1 MNIVSGSYNLWRLLG
16 EYEPLYVLHQYYK
29 RTLNGF
35 GGAKWPKRPDIRL
48 LGTLCTFQL
57 MEVKMVKNTKNT
69 TFRYI
74 LQTSTHKTKK
84 LIQFL
89 IELTYGEMYFFR
101 SIKGFSVGQRVEN
114 CQNGQKYHRKVH
126 FLHFHFTK
134 LRNEHSFW
142 QY

>member
-1 MNIVSGSYNLWRLLG
+1 
-16 EYEPLYVLHQYYK
+16 
-29 RTLNGF
+29 
-35 GGAKWPKRPDIRL
+35 
-48 LGTLCTFQL
+48 

-101 SIKGFSVGQRVEN
+101 SIKGFSVG
-114 CQNGQKYHRKVH
+114 
-126 FLHFHFTK
+126 
-134 LRNEHSFW
+134 
-142 QY
+142 